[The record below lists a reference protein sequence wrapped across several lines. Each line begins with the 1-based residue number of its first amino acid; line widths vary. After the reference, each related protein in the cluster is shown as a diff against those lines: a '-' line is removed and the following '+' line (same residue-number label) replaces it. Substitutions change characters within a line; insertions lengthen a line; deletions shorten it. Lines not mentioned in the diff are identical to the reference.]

1 MIREADGDLYGDGVN
16 VAARLEQLAE
26 PGGVVVSGTAYD
38 HLQGK
43 LDLPLEFAGE
53 QRVKNIERLVRAYRV
68 RLDGTAIRFG
78 LRRPRQLG
86 RRAVAAALAL
96 LLLTAAAA
104 GAWWWRAGTDRAP
117 SRPVVAVLPFATP
130 AGADPRVVEL
140 ADGLADGIMDQ
151 LSVAR
156 FWVVLGRGASFAYRD
171 RPNRAR
177 ALGQEQGATFV
188 VEGTLQQSAE
198 RLRASAELIDAA
210 TGQQLWSERFDRPHG
225 DWAAV
230 RGELGYRIGIA
241 VYEDGVF
248 PAILDRASG
257 RSLDD
262 LEANELAILAREQL
276 GRLTK
281 EANAKGLELTDLA
294 LARDPRSS
302 AALYIRCRLYREQ
315 IDQGYAPE
323 AEAMARWGEAV
334 TRLVE
339 LDPNYA
345 WGRVELASWYGYS
358 DKKDDLVL
366 AEFDRVVELA
376 PNHPRLLAQV
386 AEQLPWHGQPE
397 RAGELLA
404 RATRFDPAMRFDWRQ
419 YQVGFF
425 LHRFREAADLIGDF
439 TEFSRWDLLFATLSH
454 AQLGD
459 PMETARWR
467 ERFVESWPDY
477 SFERSVSP
485 TGDFSPAASAE
496 RALWLDSLAKAGL
509 PKCATPEQ
517 IAALKIK
524 RLPECDAERARAAV
538 PKT

>member
-1 MIREADGDLYGDGVN
+1 MGRHR
-16 VAARLEQLAE
+16 ARWA
-26 PGGVVVSGTAYD
+26 
-38 HLQGK
+38 
-43 LDLPLEFAGE
+43 
-53 QRVKNIERLVRAYRV
+53 
-68 RLDGTAIRFG
+68 
-78 LRRPRQLG
+78 PRLG
-86 RRAVAAALAL
+86 RRALAAAVALCL
-96 LLLTAAAA
+96 LLAAAA
-104 GAWWWRAGTDRAP
+104 GWWWRPTTPVAAP
-117 SRPVVAVLPFATP
+117 RPVVAVLPFATP
-130 AGADPRVVEL
+130 AGADQRVVEL

-210 TGQQLWSERFDRPHG
+210 TGQQLWSERFDRPLD

-241 VYEDGVF
+241 VYQDGVF
-248 PAILDRASG
+248 PAIFDRASG

-262 LEANELAILAREQL
+262 LEANDLAILARDQQ

-315 IDQGYAPE
+315 VDQGYAPE

-334 TRLVE
+334 TKLVD

-345 WGRVELASWYGYS
+345 WGRVELAFWYAYS
-358 DKKDDLVL
+358 DKRDDRVL
-366 AEFDRVVELA
+366 AELDRVVELA

-386 AEQLPWHGQPE
+386 AEQLPWHGKSE
-397 RAGELLA
+397 RAAELLA
-404 RATRFDPAMRFDWRQ
+404 RAVRFDPTVRFDWYQ
-419 YQVGFF
+419 YQVDFF
-425 LHRFREAADLIGDF
+425 LHRFREAADLIADL
-439 TEFSRWDLLFATLSH
+439 TEVNRWDALFATLSH

-459 PMETARWR
+459 AAETARWR
-467 ERFVESWPDY
+467 ARFVESWPDFY
-477 SFERSVSP
+477 PFELSASDD
-485 TGDFSPAASAE
+485 GDFALAATAE
-496 RALWLDSLAKAGL
+496 LRAVAG
-509 PKCATPEQ
+509 T
-517 IAALKIK
+517 ALGKGG
-524 RLPECDAERARAAV
+524 PCTVCSDGRAA
-538 PKT
+538 PETN